1 MHLLKWGYQP
11 TRRSPSWQRTIRE
24 QRRQLAR
31 LLTAH
36 PGLRPRLPVLLAES
50 YPQAC
55 ARALDETGL
64 LATALPQ
71 NCPWTVTQILDDEF
85 GPRCNVKVTMLSP
98 SHAFSTSLIYAIILL
113 TNHLGAIL
121 PNIF

>member
-1 MHLLKWGYQP
+1 MGKRQSRELASRLVVLVMHLLKWGYQP

-31 LLTAH
+31 LLIVH
-36 PGLRPRLPVLLAES
+36 PSLRPRLPVLLAES

-64 LATALPQ
+64 PATALPYT
-71 NCPWTVTQILDDEF
+71 CPWIVTQILDNEF
-85 GPRCNVKVTMLSP
+85 WPEV
-98 SHAFSTSLIYAIILL
+98 
-113 TNHLGAIL
+113 
-121 PNIF
+121 